1 MDPKTELEVKH
12 YTMHPSHRRQEN
24 KMLNLSVFYFRHH
37 CTLVITRYTNF
48 LEIVYPHPHIKIME
62 DACPNWGTLLFGE
75 DTVTGEE
82 TFTIQ
87 ITESGEEATKSST
100 YYY

>member
-1 MDPKTELEVKH
+1 
-12 YTMHPSHRRQEN
+12 
-24 KMLNLSVFYFRHH
+24 
-37 CTLVITRYTNF
+37 
-48 LEIVYPHPHIKIME
+48 ME

-87 ITESGEEATKSST
+87 ITESGEEATKSGT